1 MVAASSSAT
10 KIRRLPLASRV
21 QVHVPG
27 GLRYFKSVLKFFLTS
42 PPKKS
47 FIDNSPDVKK
57 NSSCWVVRSPK
68 PGRRSRRLR
77 QVPADSTNTM
87 SDHTYEL
94 SPPAPPNPPPLW
106 PPPPSDAEGEWSGIV
121 LAGISFASS
130 CCLVL
135 LCGLL
140 LIARR
145 RLQIRA
151 AATRT
156 AASDHG
162 ELRKME
168 RLLDAMPQ
176 QSYRRCSCASCEEG
190 GCTCRGCCGGAP
202 HGKGEACSICL
213 SQFEAEPARLVR
225 RTPCAHYFHAECI
238 DRWLLTEDTC
248 PLCKV
253 AIGAWEGEA
262 TALAA
267 VQAPPA
273 GEAQLELE
281 VRGEER
287 EDSDGGRVGE
297 RESDSVWDGHG

>member
-1 MVAASSSAT
+1 MSLGGHSSREDGA
-10 KIRRLPLASRV
+10 
-21 QVHVPG
+21 
-27 GLRYFKSVLKFFLTS
+27 
-42 PPKKS
+42 
-47 FIDNSPDVKK
+47 
-57 NSSCWVVRSPK
+57 VR
-68 PGRRSRRLR
+68 RRLR
-77 QVPADSTNTM
+77 RVPAESTNTM
-87 SDHTYEL
+87 YDHTYEL

-106 PPPPSDAEGEWSGIV
+106 PPPPSNAEGEWSGIV